1 MRSEVPCILIIISH
15 LIVCSS
21 LCHQVSQQ
29 YTWAMRS
36 WDKTPMAK
44 RQHRKLQY
52 KKCYP
57 QPQNPKDNEISGIS
71 YIGILSVVFRPNSEL
86 CVTAEA
92 LLNEMNS
99 CSIQLLSLTVNV
111 RGTCYLAFS
120 RPNLQVQPAN

>member
-36 WDKTPMAK
+36 RDKTPMTK

-57 QPQNPKDNEISGIS
+57 QPQNPKDKKISGIS

-86 CVTAEA
+86 CMTAEA

-111 RGTCYLAFS
+111 RSTCYLAFS
-120 RPNLQVQPAN
+120 RPMLLSMA